1 MGREP
6 DRRTGGSG
14 DGPAAP
20 DRRRLLKGAL
30 GTAPLVLSL
39 KARPV
44 LGSGGCTVSGLL
56 SGNLSG
62 PAPSCEGC
70 TPGYWKTHRGS
81 WPAPYEPGT
90 CGSGKGK
97 GMGMGMGAGCNAPG
111 GWSGGTRFADV
122 FGMAGLA
129 HFALSADTV
138 DAIGGDVSMLTLMQV
153 LWLGGD
159 EDPYRLGA
167 HAVAALLNAAHGG
180 VSFGYTPGEIID
192 LFDAGYATDP
202 EGTKN
207 GFQLLNEQGC
217 PL

>member
-1 MGREP
+1 M
-6 DRRTGGSG
+6 
-14 DGPAAP
+14 
-20 DRRRLLKGAL
+20 
-30 GTAPLVLSL
+30 LSL

-44 LGSGGCTVSGLL
+44 LGGGGCTVSGLL

-70 TPGYWKTHRGS
+70 TPGYWKNHPGS
-81 WPAPYEPGT
+81 WPAPYDPGT
-90 CGSGKGK
+90 CGAGKGK
-97 GMGMGMGAGCNAPG
+97 GAGCNTPG

-122 FGMAGLA
+122 FGAGGLA
-129 HFALSADTV
+129 HFSLSPATGA
-138 DAIGGDVSMLTLMQV
+138 AIGGDLSRLTLMQV
-153 LWLGGD
+153 LHLTGG
-159 EDPYRLGA
+159 EDPYKLGA